1 MPRLYLGFS
10 LLNWN
15 IGFEAILLKEGKLF
29 RISFLPLTLIVKL
42 GTPQNKT
49 PDQIKHRVKMKP
61 IHINIFG
68 IFKGILLYCLFFIV
82 IGLVWRQYEIVSFGF
97 PQPSAFDNII
107 CSILSIS
114 LMFNVVHCSIIKD
127 GKF

>member
-29 RISFLPLTLIVKL
+29 RISFLPLTLIIKL
-42 GTPQNKT
+42 GNPQNKT
-49 PDQIKHRVKMKP
+49 PKHKVKLKP
-61 IHINIFG
+61 IHVNMLG
-68 IFKGILLYCLFFIV
+68 LFKGLLLYCLFFIV
-82 IGLVWRQYEIVSFGF
+82 IGLIWRQYELISFGF
-97 PQPSAFDNII
+97 PQPSTFDDII